1 MPALSQ
7 RSILYAQNFLTSA
20 CLVDA
25 LLDRCRFE
33 PGDIL
38 YEIGPGKGIIT
49 ERLASRCSHIVAI
62 EKDPHL
68 AEALRCRFDGVTN
81 ITIHAGDFLQFH
93 LPDTHYKVFASI
105 PFNITTAIV
114 TRLTTAPCAPDDAY
128 LVVQKEAAGKFLGR
142 PRESLY
148 AVLVKP
154 WFELDV
160 VHRFRRRDFVPTPRV
175 DVVMLRL
182 RKRGP
187 PQALTSCPGRPRRS
201 TLSCHP
207 ERGEGSLCPAS
218 QTLREARGDT
228 RRHAAW
234 RPLWHPIWG
243 TGMPW
248 NICFSLRLWGRSLDN
263 EFSRPRS
270 ARSAQHDEGGQHDS
284 GGEIWQGRGWHDRGK
299 PCHYYTT

>member
-1 MPALSQ
+1 MPALPQ

-25 LLDRCRFE
+25 LLDRCSFA

-38 YEIGPGKGIIT
+38 YEIGPGRGIIT
-49 ERLASRCSHIVAI
+49 DRLASRCSQVVAI
-62 EKDPHL
+62 EKDPLL
-68 AEALRCRFDGVTN
+68 AEALRCRFDGIPN
-81 ITIHAGDFLQFH
+81 ITIYEGDFLQFH
-93 LPDTHYKVFASI
+93 LPSTHYKVFASI

-114 TRLTTAPCAPDDAY
+114 TKLTTASCPPDDAY

-160 VHRFRRRDFVPTPRV
+160 VHRFRRSDFVPAPRV

-187 PQALTSCPGRPRRS
+187 PLVHRSERQLFRDFVVYGFTARQPRLASTFEGIFTAQQFKHLGRKLGFDPGATPTLLRFEQWLELFDYFKRMSNARAKHVISGSEKRLRRQQAGLEKIHRTRVS
-201 TLSCHP
+201 
-207 ERGEGSLCPAS
+207 RG
-218 QTLREARGDT
+218 
-228 RRHAAW
+228 
-234 RPLWHPIWG
+234 
-243 TGMPW
+243 
-248 NICFSLRLWGRSLDN
+248 
-263 EFSRPRS
+263 
-270 ARSAQHDEGGQHDS
+270 GG
-284 GGEIWQGRGWHDRGK
+284 
-299 PCHYYTT
+299 

>member
-68 AEALRCRFDGVTN
+68 AEALRCRFDGVPN

-187 PQALTSCPGRPRRS
+187 PQAFTSCPGRPRRS

-234 RPLWHPIWG
+234 RWTPAHPQQRE
-243 TGMPW
+243 TVVPR
-248 NICFSLRLWGRSLDN
+248 LRGVRFYSPAAM
-263 EFSRPRS
+263 SC
-270 ARSAQHDEGGQHDS
+270 QH
-284 GGEIWQGRGWHDRGK
+284 I
-299 PCHYYTT
+299 